1 MTQTTTPKQLF
12 EHELQDVYY
21 AARRSRRCC
30 PKLASEATARDLSR
44 AFESHLR
51 ETREQIKNLEL
62 VFSELGKSAKGEA
75 CPGIDGIKAEHDK
88 FMQEESPTNDIRDLF
103 LTGAA
108 ARTELRRA
116 AYTGLISMARKL
128 GEKEVVELLNKCRE
142 KEALKKVE
150 TISKKDPHADD
161 QGERRRDEDEGP
173 QRADRL
179 AIGVGARRRP
189 VHVRR
194 RRVLHIGRESD
205 EPVAQRLLEPLRR
218 DHLALVG
225 LVMAG
230 GVSPAAAGTEAP
242 SRARRTRSLRP

>member
-1 MTQTTTPKQLF
+1 ML
-12 EHELQDVYY
+12 
-21 AARRSRRCC
+21 

-108 ARTELRRA
+108 ARTEHYEIA

-128 GEKEVVELLNKCRE
+128 GEKEVVELLNRNLRQE

-150 TISKKDPHADD
+150 TISKKILTQTTKAN
-161 QGERRRDEDEGP
+161 
-173 QRADRL
+173 
-179 AIGVGARRRP
+179 
-189 VHVRR
+189 
-194 RRVLHIGRESD
+194 
-205 EPVAQRLLEPLRR
+205 
-218 DHLALVG
+218 
-225 LVMAG
+225 G
-230 GVSPAAAGTEAP
+230 GGTKT
-242 SRARRTRSLRP
+242 RARSKQSVSR